1 MSYNPEIIKDEI
13 AFKYITFD
21 DFPDL
26 SFNTCYGK
34 YAETDTQKMVINRIN
49 RIKYCNLEIF
59 KDDNDEGFKKWL
71 KFKHQPLLSI
81 SENCICSMELN
92 KECFY
97 IKRQHPISHEWY
109 AMRIGSSCEKK
120 LHSYYGTKSD
130 NSLLKK
136 CRCGKRKN
144 IKETFCKKCI
154 EKNELEK
161 KQKEKMKRFTEILEK
176 KIESCP
182 YNKFYI
188 SLNHQYKTKGF
199 LTDNQ
204 IKCLCK

>member
-1 MSYNPEIIKDEI
+1 MDYNPEKIKDELE
-13 AFKYITFD
+13 FKYMTFENI
-21 DFPDL
+21 PDL

-34 YAETDTQKMVINRIN
+34 YPEYDTRKMVINRIN

-71 KFKHQPLLSI
+71 KFNHQPLHI

-97 IKRQHPISHEWY
+97 IKRQHPITYEWY
-109 AMRIGSSCEKK
+109 AIRIGSSCQTK
-120 LHSYYGTKSD
+120 LNSYYGTKSD

-136 CRCGKRKN
+136 CQCGKRKN

-154 EKNELEK
+154 EKKEIEK
-161 KQKEKMKRFTEILEK
+161 KQKEKMTRFTEILEK
-176 KIESCP
+176 KLKHYPHS
-182 YNKFYI
+182 KFYI
-188 SLNHQYKTKGF
+188 SLDQQYKTKGF